1 MSDQPLDLDAVRH
14 RYETARARAA
24 EGHEAG
30 PFCQSSHDV
39 PALVG
44 EVERLREALT
54 KLRVEHLYV
63 DDCWYSCPKS
73 IEGCCDDSKGDD
85 CNCGAD
91 AHNAVIDAALGSGRG
106 ET

>member
-1 MSDQPLDLDAVRH
+1 MTRLSTSTRSS
-14 RYETARARAA
+14 RATPSSASPKRSPAA
-24 EGHEAG
+24 
-30 PFCQSSHDV
+30 DV
-39 PALVG
+39 FALVG